1 MPFYRGRVSID
12 MDGPDPLYV
21 QIADLLEARIAA
33 GTIGRR
39 LPSVRT
45 IAEEFGVAHA
55 TAAHAVQEL
64 TRRGVVKTTPGRG
77 TFVQRPADGPDGDG
91 GSAG

>member
-1 MPFYRGRVSID
+1 MPFYRGCVSID

-33 GTIGRR
+33 GAIGRR

-45 IAEEFGVAHA
+45 IAQDFGVAHA

-64 TRRGVVKTTPGRG
+64 TRRGVVRTTPGRG
-77 TFVQRPADGPDGDG
+77 TFVQRPTDDADGDDERR
-91 GSAG
+91 

>member
-1 MPFYRGRVSID
+1 MSID

-21 QIADLLEARIAA
+21 QIADILETRIAA

-45 IAEEFGVAHA
+45 IAQDFGVAHA

-64 TRRGVVKTTPGRG
+64 TRRGLVKTTPGRG
-77 TFVQRPADGPDGDG
+77 TFVQRPADGPAVNGEQ
-91 GSAG
+91 